1 MLLDL
6 NYKVALSVERDFKA
20 SAFARLR
27 GQKLPVPLRCEHQAH
42 LSEYFFL
49 LGLELVESLG
59 KSGVGGSLLADR
71 SSALDS
77 DLLPKVFDL
86 LLHTLD
92 LLLHVK
98 VLLRH
103 LVQAPLLLIQ
113 LGEFGVNLCDKTALL
128 SFKKR
133 LFFALGNLCVLLAV
147 LGVGQFL
154 LVDLE

>member
-6 NYKVALSVERDFKA
+6 NYKVALLIQRNLKP
-20 SAFARLR
+20 SAFARLT
-27 GQKLPVPLRCEHQAH
+27 GQKLPVPLRGEHQAH

-59 KSGVGGSLLADR
+59 KSGIGGSLLADR
-71 SSALDS
+71 SSSLYS

-92 LLLHVK
+92 LLLHIE

-103 LVQAPLLLIQ
+103 LVQAPLFLIQ
-113 LGEFGVNLCDKTALL
+113 LGEFGMNLCDKTAFF
-128 SFKKR
+128 SFNKR
-133 LFFALGNLCVLLAV
+133 LFFSLGNL
-147 LGVGQFL
+147 
-154 LVDLE
+154 